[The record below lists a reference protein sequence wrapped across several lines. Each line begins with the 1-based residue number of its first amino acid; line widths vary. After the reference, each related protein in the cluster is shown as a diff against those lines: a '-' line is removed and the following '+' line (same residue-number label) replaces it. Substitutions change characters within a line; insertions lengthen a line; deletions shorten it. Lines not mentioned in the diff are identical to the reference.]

1 MVTAWLKPSKPRKLS
16 KSVAKQDDEVN
27 ATEQDN
33 KMCFF
38 GPISLGSTYSMHDTK
53 RLVENLCDITQ
64 WGQTEF
70 KEWWKKTI
78 LEACE
83 ELLNNVLT
91 QPLKER
97 VLGILTLLSASLVL
111 TLTAV
116 RTSSY
121 SYSISYRFHTL
132 TAVRIA
138 FILLQQFVPLPYSYN
153 SSHRFHTLRIQ
164 QFAPLP
170 YSHSSSYRF
179 HTLTAV
185 RNRSHTLT
193 AVK

>member
-1 MVTAWLKPSKPRKLS
+1 MGSWIAVEFRKRLIEGWTDIQGNSLSLGSPVFAIEIKAEAWLLYVVTAWPKPPKPRKLS

-70 KEWWKKTI
+70 KEWWEKTI

-97 VLGILTLLSASLVL
+97 
-111 TLTAV
+111 
-116 RTSSY
+116 
-121 SYSISYRFHTL
+121 F
-132 TAVRIA
+132 
-138 FILLQQFVPLPYSYN
+138 
-153 SSHRFHTLRIQ
+153 
-164 QFAPLP
+164 
-170 YSHSSSYRF
+170 
-179 HTLTAV
+179 
-185 RNRSHTLT
+185 
-193 AVK
+193 